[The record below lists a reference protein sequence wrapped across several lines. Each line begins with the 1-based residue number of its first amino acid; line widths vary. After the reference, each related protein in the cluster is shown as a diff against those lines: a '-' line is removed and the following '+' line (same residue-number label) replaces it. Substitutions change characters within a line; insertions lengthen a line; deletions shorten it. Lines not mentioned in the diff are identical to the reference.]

1 MLYWEKYS
9 REELRRN
16 YPSSDLVVPAG
27 RVNLTFTPYA
37 NLLFATALFSMV
49 AALLIWRRG
58 KVPGSGILVLLMFA
72 IAEWSLTSGFEAAA
86 LGLPQK
92 ILWAKMEYLG
102 VTFTPTLFLLFTFE
116 YSLQARLLRPLN
128 LIALALVPLSGL
140 ILALTNEWHGL
151 IWTGF
156 TPSPLYQNLFI
167 YGHGIGYYVLL
178 AYNYLISFL
187 AILILVRVWYRSQ
200 PPYRRQTAIIL
211 VGSFFPLIG
220 GLLYNLNLNP
230 FPGVDL
236 IPISFAL
243 TGLVVILGIIW
254 FQLFDRVPIAR
265 DILIEHMGDGVL
277 VLDVQNRLADINPI
291 AIKML
296 QVTGKK
302 YIGRPA
308 SSVLKS
314 WPTLVQHFQDVQ
326 DVKAEICLED
336 DPLVYL
342 DMHVTPLYDHHEH
355 YTGRL
360 IILRDIT
367 ERRRTEAELA
377 RNIEELGII
386 NRISLAVTTGLDME
400 RVLKT
405 LQEQCSQVVPIDI
418 FYVALFDE
426 ATSLINIPLYFENGK
441 YQTGTSRDINEHPG
455 ILGTIIKGRKT
466 VYLHDALDP
475 VTRPLKR
482 ETGELKTPIM
492 SYVGIP
498 LSLRERVIGVMS
510 IQNRQPNAYRDDQI
524 HLLERI
530 AIQAAIAIE
539 NARLYAEEQRLAI
552 VDELTGIYN
561 YRGLVELGAREVD
574 RARRFNRPLSALF
587 FDIDDFRKFNN
598 TYSHSVGNL
607 ILQTVAQRC
616 RAILRSV
623 DVFARYGGD
632 EFTALLPETDL
643 ANAEEVARR
652 LYDEIS
658 KTKITTPHGE
668 LGVTISIGVTMFTE
682 DIPDLYRLV
691 DRANHAERQAKK
703 NNQGVVVVVVG

>member
-1 MLYWEKYS
+1 LI
-9 REELRRN
+9 
-16 YPSSDLVVPAG
+16 
-27 RVNLTFTPYA
+27 FTPYA
-37 NLLFATALFSMV
+37 NILFATALFSAT
-49 AALLIWRRG
+49 AAVLIWRRG
-58 KVPGSGILVLLMFA
+58 KIPGSGILILLMCA
-72 IAEWSLTSGFEAAA
+72 IAEWTLAAGAEAASI
-86 LGLPQK
+86 GLPQK
-92 ILWAKMEYLG
+92 ILWSKMEYLG
-102 VTFTPTLFLLFTFE
+102 VSFSPTLFLIFTFE
-116 YSLQARLLRPLN
+116 YTLQTRQLRRRSLLLLS
-128 LIALALVPLSGL
+128 LVPLTGL

-156 TPSPLYQNLFI
+156 TPSPLYPDLYI
-167 YGHGIGYYVLL
+167 YQHGIGYYFLV
-178 AYNYLISFL
+178 AYNYLICIL
-187 AILILVRVWYRSQ
+187 AVLVLVRVWSRSQ

-211 VGSFFPLIG
+211 FCSLIPLVV
-220 GLLYNLNLNP
+220 GLLYILNLNP

-236 IPISFAL
+236 IPVSFAL
-243 TGLVVILGIIW
+243 TGVVILLGIIW
-254 FQLFDRVPIAR
+254 FQLFDLVPIAR

-277 VLDVQNRLADINPI
+277 VLDVQNRIVDINPI
-291 AIKML
+291 AKKIL
-296 QVTGKK
+296 HVTAKT

-308 SSVLKS
+308 SSVLSS
-314 WPTLVQHFQDVQ
+314 WPILVQHFHDVQ
-326 DVKAEICLED
+326 DVKAEISLQGNP
-336 DPLVYL
+336 PLYL
-342 DMHVTPLYDHHEH
+342 DMHVTPLYDQHER

-360 IILRDIT
+360 IILRDVT
-367 ERRRTEAELA
+367 ERRQTEAELA

-426 ATSLINIPLYFENGK
+426 ATSLINIPLYYENGK

-455 ILGTIIKGRKT
+455 ILGTIIKARKT

-510 IQNRQPNAYRDDQI
+510 IQNRQANAYRDDQI
-524 HLLERI
+524 RLLERI

-598 TYSHSVGNL
+598 TYSHSIGNL

-643 ANAEEVARR
+643 VNAEEVARR

-658 KTKITTPHGE
+658 RTKINTPHGE